1 MALTPSFD
9 AVQSLAREL
18 TTQGTAAGII
28 ETLARNLK
36 ASFGPGGVA
45 VGLRNS
51 ESGTITLAHCEG
63 MSPAAA
69 QSALELLAQGG
80 KEGTPLASGALLRGG
95 ERILGA
101 FLLDPADPAIAPG
114 ALQLFADLA
123 SAALIMERRLALAE
137 ASRHSWEATAN
148 AIPLALCIIDEH
160 SRVRRAN
167 RAFADL
173 LGRSVDL
180 IVGRPWPALVPPGWV
195 EGIGAA
201 LAPGA
206 VRSEA
211 ELKAGERAFVVSAHP
226 ILGESAP
233 TWLLM
238 FENQTERR
246 RLQSQLIQSEK
257 MSAIGQLI
265 AGVAHDLNNPLASVV
280 GFADLLA
287 EAEDAP
293 ARLRE
298 PLQVIRDEA
307 DRAAGIVRNLLSFAR
322 QQERQRRPTS
332 LRRLLTSTLSL
343 LRNQLMAQ
351 GVEVELELEP
361 DLPEPSVDPN
371 QIQQVFVNLI
381 SNAAQAIASTGRPGT
396 VTVRGRRRD
405 ERITLEVIDDGPG
418 MPPEVAARVFEP
430 FYTTKPEGQGTGL
443 GLSIGQGIVKEHGG
457 RVFVTTSAGAG
468 ATFTVEL
475 PVGAPTVSDTGTHV
489 VNVSPHPLRVLV
501 IDDEPHIL
509 YYMRATLEAWG
520 HEVAVAPDGE
530 EGLGLA
536 LGREFDVIITDLRM
550 PRLGG
555 REFFE
560 RLQHQAP
567 ALISR
572 LVFSTGDAIRGDTLV
587 FLEERGRPCLHKPF
601 SLSELRGVLAEV
613 AGGTGAG
620 TSAK

>member
-9 AVQSLAREL
+9 AVQALAREL
-18 TTQGTAAGII
+18 AVRHGSDGII
-28 ETLARNLK
+28 EALLRQLK
-36 ASFGPGGVA
+36 ASFGPSRLA
-45 VGLRNS
+45 VGLRHP
-51 ESGTITLAHCEG
+51 ESNTMELAHCEG
-63 MSPAAA
+63 MASEEAQAA
-69 QSALELLAQGG
+69 LVH
-80 KEGTPLASGALLRGG
+80 GTLLRDGDG
-95 ERILGA
+95 VLGA
-101 FLLDPADPAIAPG
+101 ITLDDSGGAPPGLLQAM
-114 ALQLFADLA
+114 ADLTA
-123 SAALIMERRLALAE
+123 FALIMDRRLARAE
-137 ASRHSWEATAN
+137 AARHSWEATAN
-148 AIPLALCIIDEH
+148 AIPLALCIIDGQ
-160 SRVRRAN
+160 SKVQRAN

-173 LGRSVDL
+173 LGRRVELLLD
-180 IVGRPWPALVPPGWV
+180 RPWPTLVPPGWV
-195 EGIGAA
+195 EGIGAT
-201 LAPGA
+201 LGSGPSRG
-206 VRSEA
+206 EA
-211 ELKAGERAFVVSAHP
+211 ELKAGERTFVVSAHP

-246 RLQSQLIQSEK
+246 RLQYQLVQSEK

-322 QQERQRRPTS
+322 QQERQRRPTA
-332 LRRLLTSTLSL
+332 LRKLLSATVGL

-351 GVEVELELEP
+351 GVDVALELEL
-361 DLPEPSVDPN
+361 DLPEPTVDPN
-371 QIQQVFVNLI
+371 QVQQVFVNLI
-381 SNAAQAIASTGRPGT
+381 SNAAQAIASAGRPGK
-396 VTVRGRRRD
+396 VIIRGRRRD
-405 ERITLEVIDDGPG
+405 DRLTIEVIDDGPG

-443 GLSIGQGIVKEHGG
+443 GLSISQGIIKEHGG
-457 RVFVTTSAGAG
+457 RVLVTTSPGSG

-475 PVGAPTVSDTGTHV
+475 PLGGPAITPAEPPAAPAAPNS
-489 VNVSPHPLRVLV
+489 LRVLV

-520 HEVAVAPDGE
+520 HQVVVAPDGE
-530 EGLGLA
+530 EGLELA
-536 LGREFDVIITDLRM
+536 LGLQFDVIITDLRM

-555 REFFE
+555 RELFE
-560 RLQHQAP
+560 RLHRDAP

-601 SLSELRGVLAEV
+601 SLAELRGVLAEV
-613 AGGTGAG
+613 AGGAGAG
-620 TSAK
+620 TSTK

>member
-1 MALTPSFD
+1 
-9 AVQSLAREL
+9 VQSLAREL
-18 TTQGTAAGII
+18 TSRPGADGII
-28 ETLARNLK
+28 EALVRHLK
-36 ASFGPGGVA
+36 ASFRPVRVA
-45 VGLRNS
+45 IGLRHS
-51 ESGTITLAHCEG
+51 ESGTLALVHCEG
-63 MSPAAA
+63 MAPAEAAA
-69 QSALELLAQGG
+69 ALSQG
-80 KEGTPLASGALLRGG
+80 TLLRDGD
-95 ERILGA
+95 RILGA
-101 FLLDPADPAIAPG
+101 VALEGAGEVAQDLL
-114 ALQLFADLA
+114 QVMADLTA
-123 SAALIMERRLALAE
+123 FALVMAGRLARAE

-148 AIPLALCIIDEH
+148 AIPLALCIIDEQ
-160 SRVRRAN
+160 SAVRRAN

-173 LGRSVDL
+173 LGRQVEQLVD
-180 IVGRPWPALVPPGWV
+180 RPWPALVPPGWV
-195 EGIGAA
+195 EGIGAV
-201 LAPGA
+201 LASNANRG
-206 VRSEA
+206 EA
-211 ELKAGERAFVVSAHP
+211 ELRAGERTFVVTAHP

-246 RLQSQLIQSEK
+246 RLQSQLVQSEK

-322 QQERQRRPTS
+322 QQERQRRPTP
-332 LRRLLTSTLSL
+332 LRRLLSSTVGL

-351 GVEVELELEP
+351 GVEVGLELDL
-361 DLPEPSVDPN
+361 DLPEPTVDPS
-371 QIQQVFVNLI
+371 QVQQVFVNLI

-396 VTVRGRRRD
+396 VTIRGRRRED
-405 ERITLEVIDDGPG
+405 RITLEVIDDGPG

-443 GLSIGQGIVKEHGG
+443 GLSISQGIIKEHGG
-457 RVFVTTSAGAG
+457 RIFVTTSPGAG

-475 PVGAPTVSDTGTHV
+475 PLGGAPAAPVEPPEAAAPPTA
-489 VNVSPHPLRVLV
+489 LRVLV

-520 HEVAVAPDGE
+520 HEVVVAPDGE
-530 EGLGLA
+530 EGVGLA
-536 LGREFDVIITDLRM
+536 LAREFDVIITDLRM

-555 REFFE
+555 RELFE
-560 RLQHQAP
+560 RLHREAP
-567 ALISR
+567 ALVSR

-587 FLEERGRPCLHKPF
+587 FLEEQGRPCLHKPF
-601 SLSELRGVLAEV
+601 SLAELRGVLAEV
-613 AGGTGAG
+613 AGRAGAG
-620 TSAK
+620 TPAK

>member
-1 MALTPSFD
+1 
-9 AVQSLAREL
+9 VQSLAREL
-18 TTQGTAAGII
+18 ASQHATSGII
-28 ETLARNLK
+28 EAFARQIK
-36 ASFGPGGVA
+36 ASFGPGPLAIGLRHPESGTMDLVHREEMSASEAQAALWQGVQLRHGTTALGVVA
-45 VGLRNS
+45 VGDR
-51 ESGTITLAHCEG
+51 
-63 MSPAAA
+63 AAA
-69 QSALELLAQGG
+69 VPGLLEVL
-80 KEGTPLASGALLRGG
+80 
-95 ERILGA
+95 
-101 FLLDPADPAIAPG
+101 
-114 ALQLFADLA
+114 ADLA
-123 SAALIMERRLALAE
+123 SAALHMARRLARSE
-137 ASRHSWEATAN
+137 ADRHSWEATAN
-148 AIPLALCIIDEH
+148 AIPLALCIIDEQ

-173 LGRSVDL
+173 LGRPGDL
-180 IVGRPWPALVPPGWV
+180 LLDRPWPALVPPGWV
-195 EGIGAA
+195 EGIGAS
-201 LAPGA
+201 LAQGPG
-206 VRSEA
+206 RGEA
-211 ELKAGERAFVVSAHP
+211 ELKAGERTFVVTAHP

-298 PLQVIRDEA
+298 PLRVIRDEA
-307 DRAAGIVRNLLSFAR
+307 DRAAGIVRNLLTFAR

-332 LRRLLTSTLSL
+332 LRKLLAATIGL

-351 GVEVELELEP
+351 GVEVELELEF

-396 VTVRGRRRD
+396 ITIRGRGRD
-405 ERITLEVIDDGPG
+405 DRVMLEVVDDGPG

-457 RVFVTTSAGAG
+457 RVFVTTSLGAG

-475 PVGAPTVSDTGTHV
+475 PLGQPSAAESRPPVIIPPPNS
-489 VNVSPHPLRVLV
+489 LRVLV

-520 HEVAVAPDGE
+520 HQVEVAPDGE

-555 REFFE
+555 RELYE
-560 RLQHQAP
+560 RLQRHAP

-572 LVFSTGDAIRGDTLV
+572 LVFSTGDAIRGDTLI

-601 SLSELRGVLAEV
+601 SLAELRGVLAEV
-613 AGGTGAG
+613 AGSSGAG
-620 TSAK
+620 TPTK